1 LLIEGIPLNRIFERK
16 GVEIPDENKKAVDDS
31 QAYQNLFEVSIAH
44 TYCPSP
50 KSSNLFLDLSISLND
65 GGDCKSRLRIILHF
79 RINNTFMIF
88 VNKTANVL
96 S

>member
-16 GVEIPDENKKAVDDS
+16 GVEIPNENKKAADDS

-44 TYCPSP
+44 TYCPYP

-65 GGDCKSRLRIILHF
+65 G
-79 RINNTFMIF
+79 
-88 VNKTANVL
+88 
-96 S
+96 